1 MRTGWRLSQ
10 ILFLGLWALTLACGP
25 RPVPGPEAA
34 DLRPE
39 EVARAFAAAVLER
52 GELAEAM
59 RWAEPQAALGVR
71 SQVGFLGQDPSGADY
86 QVGAP
91 TREADSWK
99 VSVRIEALEVAG
111 HRFQGE
117 MELSLAPD
125 GRRVRNS
132 SLVLERADKVRFSL

>member
-91 TREADSWK
+91 TREAD
-99 VSVRIEALEVAG
+99 EALEVAG